1 MLPHKP
7 EDWPRLFEKHLN
19 AGDLEAVMALYEPG
33 ARFVAPSGEAVVG
46 HDWIRKALANMIV
59 AKTRLHSRI
68 VQEVTIGNIALLYT
82 DFEATTIDGSEKT
95 ITIRH
100 HAVEVL
106 RRQTDGAWKLIVG
119 DPDGRERSMDRGVT
133 GTDTIKIKDE

>member
-19 AGDLEAVMALYEPG
+19 AGDLEAVMALHEPG

-82 DFEATTIDGSEKT
+82 DFEGTTIDGSEKT

-119 DPDGRERSMDRGVT
+119 DPDGPERGIDRGVT